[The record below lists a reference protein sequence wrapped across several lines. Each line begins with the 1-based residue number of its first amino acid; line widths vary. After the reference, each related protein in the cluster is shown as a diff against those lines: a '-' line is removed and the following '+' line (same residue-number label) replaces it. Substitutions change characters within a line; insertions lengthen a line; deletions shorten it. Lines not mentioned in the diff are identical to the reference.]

1 MRLDEARRDYY
12 RRLAKERG
20 YKSRAAYKLLEI
32 NRSFHIFRKGD
43 RVLDI
48 GCYPGGWLQVAS
60 SAVGSD
66 GLVLGVDVRAMDVSN
81 GKGGIGRGR
90 GEDGGDRDM
99 KEKGFGANVR
109 FLCMSVEDDTLAARV
124 KDILDG
130 EADVLLSD
138 VSPNLSGI
146 WSLDHA
152 KQIYLSRRVLDVAKV
167 LLKDDG
173 SAVLKVFDGDM
184 LKEFIDEV
192 KMHFKKVYIHKPKA
206 SRKES
211 SELYLVCKGFK
222 SSRR

>member
-1 MRLDEARRDYY
+1 MKLEEAKRDYY

-20 YKSRAAYKLLEI
+20 YRSRAAYKLLEM
-32 NRSFHIFRKGD
+32 NKSFHIFRKGD
-43 RVLDI
+43 KVLDI
-48 GCYPGGWLQVAS
+48 GCCPGGWLQIAS

-66 GLVLGVDVRAMDVSN
+66 GLVLGVDVREMDV
-81 GKGGIGRGR
+81 GKGRGDE
-90 GEDGGDRDM
+90 G
-99 KEKGFGANVR
+99 KGFGANVR
-109 FLCMSVEDDTLAARV
+109 FLCMSVEDDALVARV
-124 KDILDG
+124 KAILDG
-130 EADVLLSD
+130 ETDVILSD
-138 VSPNLSGI
+138 VSPNLSGV

-152 KQIYLSRRVLDVAKV
+152 RQIHLSKRVLDIAKAM
-167 LLKDDG
+167 LKQDG

-222 SSRR
+222 SSKQQQ

>member
-43 RVLDI
+43 KVLDI

-66 GLVLGVDVRAMDVSN
+66 GLVLGVDVRELDL
-81 GKGGIGRGR
+81 GKGKGK
-90 GEDGGDRDM
+90 GEREKGDDGDG
-99 KEKGFGANVR
+99 KGFGANVR

-130 EADVLLSD
+130 VDVVLSD

-152 KQIYLSRRVLDVAKV
+152 KQIYMSRRVLDVAKV

-192 KMHFKKVYIHKPKA
+192 KIHFKKVYIHKPKA

-222 SSRR
+222 SSK

>member
-12 RRLAKERG
+12 RRLAKESG

-32 NRSFHIFRKGD
+32 NKSFHIFRKGD
-43 RVLDI
+43 KVLDI

-66 GLVLGVDVRAMDVSN
+66 GLVLGVDVREMDV
-81 GKGGIGRGR
+81 GKGKGKGK
-90 GEDGGDRDM
+90 GEREEDDGDG
-99 KEKGFGANVR
+99 KGFGANVR
-109 FLCMSVEDDTLAARV
+109 FLCMSVEDDALAARV
-124 KDILDG
+124 KDILD
-130 EADVLLSD
+130 EVDVVLSD

-152 KQIYLSRRVLDVAKV
+152 KQIYMSRRVLDVAKV

-192 KMHFKKVYIHKPKA
+192 KMYFKKVYIHKPKA

-222 SSRR
+222 SSK